1 MPRTVRTTPPG
12 LPFHVLNRGVN
23 KQTLFHDDWDYAA
36 FEQVLS
42 ETLDKFPIRV
52 LAYCLMPNHWH
63 FVLWPEEGDQLAAFM
78 QRLTITH
85 ATRWQKHHDRIG
97 LGHVYQG
104 RFKSFPIE
112 TEEYLYRVL
121 RYVERNPLRAGLVE
135 RAEDWPW
142 GSLWI
147 RQQQAAD
154 YLHLLSDWPLP
165 LPKDWSE
172 YVNQIETE
180 AELSALRTSCNRGTP
195 YGSPTWIARTTAEL
209 SLQSTTRNPGRPR
222 KVRG

>member
-1 MPRTVRTTPPG
+1 M
-12 LPFHVLNRGVN
+12 PFHVLNRGVN
-23 KQTLFHDDWDYAA
+23 KQTLFHNEFDYAA
-36 FEQVLS
+36 FEGILS
-42 ETLDKFPIRV
+42 ETLEKTPIRI

-63 FVLWPEEGDQLAAFM
+63 FVLWPEESGQLAAFM

-85 ATRWQKHHDRIG
+85 ATRWQKHYDRVG

-121 RYVERNPLRAGLVE
+121 RYVERNPLRSGLVE
-135 RAEDWPW
+135 RAEEWPW

-147 RQQQAAD
+147 RDNQAVD
-154 YLHLLSDWPLP
+154 YLPLLSDWPISFHG
-165 LPKDWSE
+165 DWVA

-180 AELSALRTSCNRGTP
+180 SELGALRNSCNRGAP
-195 YGSPTWIARTTAEL
+195 YGSPNWITQTTAALGLE
-209 SLQSTTRNPGRPR
+209 STIRKPGRPR
-222 KVRG
+222 RS